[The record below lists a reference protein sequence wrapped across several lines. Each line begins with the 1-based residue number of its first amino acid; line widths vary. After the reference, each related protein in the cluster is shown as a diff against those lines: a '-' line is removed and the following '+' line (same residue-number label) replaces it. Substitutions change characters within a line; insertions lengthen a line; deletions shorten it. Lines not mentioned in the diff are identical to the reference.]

1 MSNDIKINVKADADL
16 GGINSALA
24 EAAKSAEVLSKSMS
38 GGVLNID
45 TDKFNQQ
52 INQTTA
58 ALKILHEK
66 IQEKKQIG
74 ISTDVAEAQ
83 LKELTQKKSD
93 ATKMLIGSQPGSGG
107 RTPLEQSHQRE
118 QREIEKTQQ
127 AAKKLYREI
136 STAEADAINR
146 SKHNLDTGRS
156 PYAAYSKHHASFAD
170 LMQDGSPGAREA
182 TKRIMQ
188 NAGLHESGV
197 RPKGGMSSQYGGKL
211 AGAAI
216 GMAGGMVAGG
226 AGGDGMATAGSA
238 LGGMV
243 GSVFGPVGSMIGG
256 ALGGL
261 AGGVVGGGL
270 GDAKD
275 EAVGITDLRHS
286 LGATTT
292 EFNVLRE
299 STRAAAAGMGITY
312 KESINLAKQFS
323 HNANTLGKD
332 AGSLAAEVRLAS
344 GFSRSLGIDPAQS
357 VQAMSTLRNTQAT
370 MNEADSRKMAMT
382 IADGINKGGM
392 SSKGDEVLSAIA
404 NFAQTTARASL
415 QAPNVGGYT
424 DFLSNLASM
433 RVPGLDVQG
442 SASLMGK
449 ADSSIRS
456 HGDAATDTFKLG
468 AYMTAF
474 GTEFSA
480 ADMQLYTAGGAMGTS
495 RKTAQEI
502 LDDPHATAERK
513 ASALKVLQSGNAD
526 RPNQDI
532 MMQQLG
538 RFTRGT
544 SEYELS
550 GSRVFGMEQTEF
562 RKFDKAY
569 YSNGAG
575 GSPAMQDRLKGMGV
589 NVGKLDSSK
598 FMHMGAL
605 LGSNKEELQA
615 EAAKL
620 ISGDGYNKA
629 LSDKEKNNL
638 GGLMKSGSEEQL
650 RQAIIKLNEDRSL
663 IDDGKA
669 VRQNTADL
677 KNEVTKLA
685 SMLLPKVDAL
695 RDVMLMGFGK
705 EKEWAKHEQDVRL
718 AGKFKEID
726 AQADADEKAGKFGVD
741 IEGKAL
747 QQLREKESARAEDE
761 RQQSA
766 VLQSGDESAPT
777 RRLVTDPKKRDAAI
791 AKMRQANELALR
803 AKSSSEKAAA
813 ARLLLEGSSE
823 LKAATQPEE
832 EDVVPSSHD
841 GISSPAPLK
850 KTQQQMMASLSSAFR
865 GEFSPLLDKWNL
877 ANPNR
882 QIELESGARTKEEQ
896 DAIRADYKRR
906 GVNIPVAEHS
916 DHFTGNAADVRSKS
930 GRRDDVIAFNKFA
943 VSEGFIGDIPND
955 PMHIGARR
963 NVNQQTQNGTQTF
976 IFKMVDKND
985 RPIGSPVITTVDPAN
1000 YAGIKVS
1007 RGFLEHSGS

>member
-45 TDKFNQQ
+45 ADKFNQQ
-52 INQTTA
+52 INNATA
-58 ALKILHEK
+58 KIQVLYEK
-66 IQEKKQIG
+66 IQEKKQLG
-74 ISTDVAEAQ
+74 ISTDTAEAQ
-83 LKELTQKKSD
+83 LKEFTQKKSD
-93 ATKMLIGSQPGSGG
+93 ATKILIGSQPGSGG
-107 RTPLEQSHQRE
+107 KTPLEQSHQRE

-170 LMQDGSPGAREA
+170 LIQDGSPGAREA

-188 NAGLHESGV
+188 NAGLHEAGA
-197 RPKGGMSSQYGGKL
+197 RPKGGMSSQYGGNL
-211 AGAAI
+211 ASAAA
-216 GMAGGMVAGG
+216 GMAGGLMTGG
-226 AGGDGMATAGSA
+226 AGGDGLATAGSA

-243 GSVFGPVGSMIGG
+243 GGVFGLPGAMIGG

-261 AGGVVGGGL
+261 VGGVVGNGL

-275 EAVGITDLRHS
+275 EAIGVTDLRHS
-286 LGATTT
+286 LGATITD
-292 EFNVLRE
+292 FNLLRE

-312 KESINLAKQFS
+312 QESVKLAKHFS

-344 GFSRSLGIDPAQS
+344 GFSRSLGIDPTQG
-357 VQAMSTLRNTQAT
+357 VEAMSTLRNTQAT
-370 MNEADSRKMAMT
+370 MSESDSRKMAMT
-382 IADGINKGGM
+382 IAEGINKGGM

-404 NFAQTTARASL
+404 NFAQANARASL

-468 AYMTAF
+468 AYMSAF
-474 GTEFSA
+474 GNEFSA

-502 LDDPHATAERK
+502 LDDPRATEERK
-513 ASALKVLQSGNAD
+513 ASARKVLASGNAD

-538 RFTRGT
+538 RFQRGT

-550 GSRVFGMEQTEF
+550 GARVFGMEQTEF

-575 GSPAMQDRLKGMGV
+575 GSPAMQDRLQGMGV

-605 LGSNKEELQA
+605 LGSNKDELQA

-620 ISGDGYNKA
+620 ISGEGYNKA
-629 LSDKEKNNL
+629 LSDKEKSSL
-638 GGLMKSGSEEQL
+638 HGALKSDNEEQL

-718 AGKFKEID
+718 AQKFKDID
-726 AQADADEKAGKFGVD
+726 AQADADEKAGKFGAD
-741 IEGKAL
+741 IDGKAM
-747 QQLREKESARAEDE
+747 QQLREKEAARAEDE
-761 RQQSA
+761 RQQA
-766 VLQSGDESAPT
+766 AGVQTGDESEPP
-777 RRLVTDPKKRDAAI
+777 RKLVTDLKKRDAAI
-791 AKMRQANELALR
+791 AKMRRANELSLK
-803 AKSSSEKAAA
+803 AKSSAEKAAA
-813 ARLLLEGSSE
+813 AKLLLEGSSE
-823 LKAATQPEE
+823 LKAATSPEE
-832 EDVVPSSHD
+832 DETIPNSRD

-865 GEFSPLLDKWNL
+865 GEFVPLLEKWNL

-943 VSEGFIGDIPND
+943 VSEGFTGDIPND

-963 NVNQQTQNGTQTF
+963 NASPINETKTF
-976 IFKMVDKND
+976 IFKLVDAKE
-985 RPIGSPVITTVDPAN
+985 RQIGTPIVTTFDPSN
-1000 YAGIKVS
+1000 PSGIQVS
-1007 RGFLEHSGS
+1007 KGMTTHSAL

>member
-45 TDKFNQQ
+45 TDKFTQQ

-58 ALKILHEK
+58 ALKVLHEK
-66 IQEKKQIG
+66 IQEKKQLG
-74 ISTDVAEAQ
+74 ISTDTAEAQ
-83 LKELTQKKSD
+83 LKEFTQKKSD
-93 ATKMLIGSQPGSGG
+93 ATRVLIGSQPGSGG
-107 RTPLEQSHQRE
+107 KTPLEQSHQRE

-136 STAEADAINR
+136 STAEADALNR

-170 LMQDGSPGAREA
+170 LMQDGTPGAREA
-182 TKRIMQ
+182 TKRVMQ
-188 NAGLHESGV
+188 NAGLHEAGV
-197 RPKGGMSSQYGGKL
+197 RPKAGATLQYGGKL

-275 EAVGITDLRHS
+275 EAIGITDLRHS

-292 EFNVLRE
+292 DFNLLRD

-312 KESINLAKQFS
+312 KESVNLAKQFS

-344 GFSRSLGIDPAQS
+344 GFSRSLGIDPTQS
-357 VQAMSTLRNTQAT
+357 VEAMSTLRNTRAT

-382 IADGINKGGM
+382 IAEGINKGGM

-468 AYMTAF
+468 AYMSAF
-474 GTEFSA
+474 GNEFSA
-480 ADMQLYTAGGAMGTS
+480 ADMQLYTAGGAMSTS

-502 LDDPHATAERK
+502 LDDPHATEERK
-513 ASALKVLQSGNAD
+513 ASARRVLASGNAD

-538 RFTRGT
+538 RFQRGT

-550 GSRVFGMEQTEF
+550 GARVFGMEQTEF

-569 YSNGAG
+569 YANGEG
-575 GSPAMQDRLKGMGV
+575 GAPALQDRLSGMGV
-589 NVGKLDSSK
+589 NVGKLDSGK

-605 LGSNKEELQA
+605 LGSNKDELQA

-629 LSDKEKNNL
+629 LSKEEGVVLDKAT
-638 GGLMKSGSEEQL
+638 KSGDTEQL
-650 RQAIIKLNEDRSL
+650 RKAVIKLNEDRSL

-669 VRQNTADL
+669 VRQNTADM
-677 KNEVTKLA
+677 KNSITALSSA
-685 SMLLPKVDAL
+685 LLPKVDAL
-695 RDVMLMGFGK
+695 REVMLMGFGK
-705 EKEWAKHEQDVRL
+705 EKEWAQREQDARL
-718 AGKFKEID
+718 AERFKEID
-726 AQADADEKAGKFGVD
+726 EEVAIKLKDKNSPLYKGLDTPKGNAERMREKLRNEAIYADNLAQTAPKQQPQPSSSINEPDHVNPLLKRGFELLQTGNPGDFK
-741 IEGKAL
+741 EGKRLIEEGKKEEAERRAT
-747 QQLREKESARAEDE
+747 QQA
-761 RQQSA
+761 Q
-766 VLQSGDESAPT
+766 
-777 RRLVTDPKKRDAAI
+777 VT
-791 AKMRQANELALR
+791 
-803 AKSSSEKAAA
+803 SSSN
-813 ARLLLEGSSE
+813 
-823 LKAATQPEE
+823 
-832 EDVVPSSHD
+832 
-841 GISSPAPLK
+841 PLV
-850 KTQQQMMASLSSAFR
+850 KTQGQMMESLAPAFR
-865 GEFSPLLDKWNL
+865 GEFSSLLGKWNN

-896 DAIRADYKRR
+896 EAIRDDYKRR
-906 GVNIPVAEHS
+906 GINIPVAKHS
-916 DHFTGNAADVRSKS
+916 DHLTGNAADVRSKS

-943 VSEGFIGDIPND
+943 VSEGFTGNIPND

-963 NVNQQTQNGTQTF
+963 DVGSGGNGSS
-976 IFKMVDKND
+976 VVEH
-985 RPIGSPVITTVDPAN
+985 RITLFDAKGKQVAAPFSLIVDPAIP
-1000 YAGIKVS
+1000 AGFKTES
-1007 RGFLEHSGS
+1007 RT

>member
-1 MSNDIKINVKADADL
+1 MTENIKINVKADADL
-16 GGINSALA
+16 GGLNAALA
-24 EAAKSAEVLSKSMS
+24 DAVKSAEVLSQSMS
-38 GGVLNID
+38 GGVLKVD

-58 ALKILHEK
+58 ALNVLHKK

-74 ISTDVAEAQ
+74 IGTEEAEAT
-83 LKELTQKKSD
+83 LKELTQKRSD
-93 ATKMLIGSQPGSGG
+93 ASKLLLSSSGK
-107 RTPLEQSHQRE
+107 THIQQTEQLNQKA
-118 QREIEKTQQ
+118 IEETTQTL
-127 AAKKLYREI
+127 KKQ
-136 STAEADAINR
+136 
-146 SKHNLDTGRS
+146 H
-156 PYAAYSKHHASFAD
+156 
-170 LMQDGSPGAREA
+170 REA
-182 TKRIMQ
+182 SLLASTKSKY
-188 NAGLHESGV
+188 SGN
-197 RPKGGMSSQYGGKL
+197 L
-211 AGAAI
+211 ASAAA
-216 GMAGGMVAGG
+216 GMAGGLMTGG

-243 GSVFGPVGSMIGG
+243 GGVFGLPGAMIGG

-261 AGGVVGGGL
+261 VGGVVGNGL
-270 GDAKD
+270 GDAKE
-275 EAVGITDLRHS
+275 EAVGVTDLRHS

-292 EFNVLRE
+292 DFNLLRD

-312 KESINLAKQFS
+312 KESVNLAKQFS

-344 GFSRSLGIDPAQS
+344 GFSRSLGIDPTQS
-357 VQAMSTLRNTQAT
+357 VEAMSTLRNTHAT
-370 MNEADSRKMAMT
+370 TNEADSRKMAMT
-382 IADGINKGGM
+382 IAEGINKGGM

-404 NFAQTTARASL
+404 NFAQANARASL

-433 RVPGLDVQG
+433 RIPGLDVQG

-468 AYMTAF
+468 AYMSAF
-474 GTEFSA
+474 GNEFSA

-502 LDDPHATAERK
+502 LDDPHATEERK
-513 ASALKVLQSGNAD
+513 ASARRVLASGNAD

-538 RFTRGT
+538 RFQRGT

-550 GSRVFGMEQTEF
+550 GARVFGMEQTEF

-575 GSPAMQDRLKGMGV
+575 GSPAMQNRLSGMGV
-589 NVGKLDSSK
+589 NVGKLDSGK

-605 LGSNKEELQA
+605 LGSNKDELQA

-629 LSDKEKNNL
+629 LSKDEGVLLDKAT
-638 GGLMKSGSEEQL
+638 KSGDTEQL
-650 RQAIIKLNEDRSL
+650 RKAVIKLNEDRSL

-705 EKEWAKHEQDVRL
+705 EKEWAKHEQNVRL
-718 AGKFKEID
+718 AGKFKKID
-726 AQADADEKAGKFGVD
+726 AQAVADEKAGKFGAD
-741 IEGKAL
+741 IDGMAM
-747 QQLREKESARAEDE
+747 QQLREKEAARAEDD
-761 RQQSA
+761 RQQA
-766 VLQSGDESAPT
+766 EELQKQE
-777 RRLVTDPKKRDAAI
+777 
-791 AKMRQANELALR
+791 
-803 AKSSSEKAAA
+803 AAA
-813 ARLLLEGSSE
+813 LKPQAGGSIIVPEPVNKSLARGFELLKTGNPGDVKEGKRLIEEGKKEESE
-823 LKAATQPEE
+823 RRAGQQAQA
-832 EDVVPSSHD
+832 D
-841 GISSPAPLK
+841 SSPAPLK

-865 GEFSPLLDKWNL
+865 GEFSPVLEKWNKD
-877 ANPNR
+877 NPSR
-882 QIELESGARTKEEQ
+882 QIELESGARTKDEQ
-896 DAIRADYKRR
+896 EAIRDDYKRR
-906 GVNIPVAEHS
+906 GVNIPVAKHS
-916 DHFTGNAADVRSKS
+916 DHLSGNAVDVRSKN

-943 VSEGFIGDIPND
+943 VSEGLTGNIPND

-963 NVNQQTQNGTQTF
+963 GKDVSEYT
-976 IFKMVDKND
+976 DKVPAKD
-985 RPIGSPVITTVDPAN
+985 PMHIGRSTGAGSSVVEHRITLFDAKGKQVAEPFSLTVDPATP
-1000 YAGIKVS
+1000 AGFKVATG
-1007 RGFLEHSGS
+1007 RPQ

>member
-1 MSNDIKINVKADADL
+1 MTENIKINVKADADL
-16 GGINSALA
+16 GGLNAALA
-24 EAAKSAEVLSKSMS
+24 DAAKSAEVLTQSMS
-38 GGVLNID
+38 GGVLKVD

-58 ALKILHEK
+58 ALNVLHKK
-66 IQEKKQIG
+66 IQEKKQLGIG
-74 ISTDVAEAQ
+74 TEEAEAT
-83 LKELTQKKSD
+83 LKELTQKRSD
-93 ATKMLIGSQPGSGG
+93 ASKLLLSSSGK
-107 RTPLEQSHQRE
+107 THIQKTEEINQKAIEETTQTLKKQHRE
-118 QREIEKTQQ
+118 
-127 AAKKLYREI
+127 
-136 STAEADAINR
+136 
-146 SKHNLDTGRS
+146 
-156 PYAAYSKHHASFAD
+156 ASFLAK
-170 LMQDGSPGAREA
+170 
-182 TKRIMQ
+182 TKY
-188 NAGLHESGV
+188 SGN
-197 RPKGGMSSQYGGKL
+197 L
-211 AGAAI
+211 ASAAA
-216 GMAGGMVAGG
+216 GMAGGLVTGG

-243 GSVFGPVGSMIGG
+243 GGVFGLPGAMIGG

-261 AGGVVGGGL
+261 VGGVVGGGL

-275 EAVGITDLRHS
+275 EAVGVTDLRHS

-292 EFNVLRE
+292 DFNMLRE

-456 HGDAATDTFKLG
+456 HGDAGTDTFKLG
-468 AYMTAF
+468 AYMSAF
-474 GTEFSA
+474 GNEFTA

-502 LDDPHATAERK
+502 LNDQNATEERK
-513 ASALKVLQSGNAD
+513 ASARRVLASGNAD

-538 RFTRGT
+538 RFKRGT

-550 GSRVFGMEQTEF
+550 GARVFGMEQTEF

-569 YSNGAG
+569 YANGEG
-575 GSPAMQDRLKGMGV
+575 GAPALQDRLNGMGV
-589 NVGKLDSSK
+589 NVGKLDAGK

-605 LGSNKEELQA
+605 LGSSKNELKA
-615 EAAKL
+615 EATKL
-620 ISGDGYNKA
+620 ISGDGYDKA
-629 LSDKEKNNL
+629 LSDKEKDSL

-685 SMLLPKVDAL
+685 TMLLPKVDAL

-705 EKEWAKHEQDVRL
+705 EKEWAKYEQDVRL
-718 AGKFKEID
+718 AEKFKEID
-726 AQADADEKAGKFGVD
+726 EQVKNERAAGKFGKGGFYND
-741 IEGKAL
+741 AKEEARREAL
-747 QQLREKESARAEDE
+747 EEAARAEDE
-761 RQQSA
+761 RQQ
-766 VLQSGDESAPT
+766 
-777 RRLVTDPKKRDAAI
+777 
-791 AKMRQANELALR
+791 
-803 AKSSSEKAAA
+803 AA
-813 ARLLLEGSSE
+813 ARQPLAGGSTIAPEVINQSLARGFELLKTGDPSDFKEGKRLIE
-823 LKAATQPEE
+823 QGKKEEAERRAAQQAQAT
-832 EDVVPSSHD
+832 
-841 GISSPAPLK
+841 SSPAPLK

-906 GVNIPVAEHS
+906 GINIPVAEHS

-943 VSEGFIGDIPND
+943 VSEGFTGDIPND

-963 NVNQQTQNGTQTF
+963 NAGAGNG
-976 IFKMVDKND
+976 
-985 RPIGSPVITTVDPAN
+985 GSGNSVVEHRITLFDSKGKQVAEPFSLIVDPATP
-1000 YAGIKVS
+1000 AGFKVAAS
-1007 RGFLEHSGS
+1007 K